1 MLFGLKN
8 HLNVDDIVYIGCSEN
23 FDIINVINEGEDLTL
38 LCSIADLI
46 PQKGKM
52 GFAQTLIQ
60 AQKNGS
66 ESSAVITGDNIF
78 LNDRQQLSNAVL
90 VEYINQLTAGVLGYQ
105 ARLEEGP
112 VVRKGLFVGLQ
123 DAEFFDPVYLGDMLT
138 LHGFVTEEVS
148 QVSFV
153 QGIIERDGK
162 KIAELVTK
170 LYQTE
175 NVAELSGSINPVQV
189 SSGTGEKSFDNRN
202 LPLDLVSNMQRKLY
216 SYIQKVRIEDGQI
229 SFSIACPKDFEP
241 FDGHFPENPIL
252 PGVVLLEIA
261 AVGLEILLGK
271 TIFLKSIKKMKISG
285 MVLPD
290 QTITCEI
297 KIAPNNDGR
306 YIFTTVVKERAEK
319 EISRF
324 NGSCIPCSSHE

>member
-1 MLFGLKN
+1 M
-8 HLNVDDIVYIGCSEN
+8 
-23 FDIINVINEGEDLTL
+23 TL
-38 LCSIADLI
+38 SCSIADLI

-52 GFAQTLIQ
+52 GLAQTLIQ
-60 AQKNGS
+60 TKKDGS
-66 ESSAVITGDNIF
+66 ESRAVITGDNIF
-78 LNDRQQLSNAVL
+78 LNDRHQLSNAVL

-123 DAEFFDPVYLGDMLT
+123 DAEFSDPVCQGDILT
-138 LHGFVTEEVS
+138 LRGFLAEEVS
-148 QVSFV
+148 QVSFI
-153 QGIIERDGK
+153 QGIVERDGK
-162 KIAELVTK
+162 KIAQLVTK
-170 LYQTE
+170 LYQAE
-175 NVAELSGSINPVQV
+175 NVAELSGSINPTPAP
-189 SSGTGEKSFDNRN
+189 SGISEKSFDNRN
-202 LPLDLVSNMQRKLY
+202 LPLYLVSNIQRKLY
-216 SYIQKVRIEDGQI
+216 SYTQKVRIEDGQI
-229 SFSIACPKDFEP
+229 SFAIACPEDFEA

-290 QTITCEI
+290 QTMGCEI
-297 KIAPNNDGR
+297 KTAPNNEGG
-306 YIFTTVVKERAEK
+306 YTFTTVVQDRTGK

-324 NGSCIPCSSHE
+324 IGSCVPTVCNE